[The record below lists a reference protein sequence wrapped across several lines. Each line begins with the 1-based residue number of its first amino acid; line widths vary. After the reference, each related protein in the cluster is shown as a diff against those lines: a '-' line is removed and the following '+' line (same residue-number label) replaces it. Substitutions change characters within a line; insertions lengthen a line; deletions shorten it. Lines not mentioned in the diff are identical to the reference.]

1 MNHLVWDV
9 VKPFY
14 FFLGAKKA
22 KCDDRQT
29 GNQASLSEYIIIGV
43 FALTG
48 LLFAGAAMITS
59 RILAPRFPDRGK
71 KLDAYESGE
80 EPIGSARIQFK
91 VGYYLFA
98 LVFLVFDVE
107 AVFLFPVLSVLRSAG
122 DGSAQG
128 AGQAL
133 FGVTPGFILLEL
145 LVFVAI
151 LGFAL
156 AYAWRK
162 KVLEWE

>member
-1 MNHLVWDV
+1 M
-9 VKPFY
+9 
-14 FFLGAKKA
+14 
-22 KCDDRQT
+22 T
-29 GNQASLSEYIIIGV
+29 EYILIGI
-43 FALTG
+43 FALVG
-48 LLFAGAAMITS
+48 AMFAGGAMVVS
-59 RILAPRFPDRGK
+59 RLLAPRFPDKGR
-71 KLDAYESGE
+71 KLEPYESGE

-133 FGVTPGFILLEL
+133 SGVTPGFILLEL